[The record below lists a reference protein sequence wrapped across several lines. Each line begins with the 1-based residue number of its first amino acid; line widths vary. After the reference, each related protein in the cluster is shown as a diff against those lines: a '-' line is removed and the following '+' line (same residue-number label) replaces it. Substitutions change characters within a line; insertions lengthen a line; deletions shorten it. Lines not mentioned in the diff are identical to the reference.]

1 MAETPKPPIP
11 LEEDTATL
19 EQMQKDLQ
27 SLLLAWADRG
37 IAPSDA
43 AIFMAGQITAV
54 LVALDVVSLGEFISL
69 TTEAWNQFNGR
80 L

>member
-1 MAETPKPPIP
+1 MADEPKIP
-11 LEEDTATL
+11 LEDDTATL
-19 EQMQKDLQ
+19 EGMQKDLQ

-54 LVALDVVSLGEFISL
+54 LMALDVMSLGEFITL
-69 TTEAWNQFNGR
+69 TVNAWEEYDGR
-80 L
+80 M